1 MPRYQKV
8 AKDEWV
14 QPKMTQYR
22 AACCDCGLVHEIKFR
37 VLDAKTGNPVKGVKV
52 QFQVSRHNRATAA
65 IRRKPHAFIKRE
77 TKS

>member
-22 AACCDCGLVHEIKFR
+22 AACCDCGLVHEIEFR
-37 VLDAKTGNPVKGVKV
+37 VVSKKTGKIVQGYQV
-52 QFQVSRHNRATAA
+52 QFNADRHPRATAA
-65 IRRKPHAFIKRE
+65 VRRGMKSFIKKE
-77 TKS
+77 K

>member
-1 MPRYQKV
+1 MPGYQKV

-22 AACCDCGLVHEIKFR
+22 AACCDCGLVHQIQFR
-37 VLDAKTGNPVKGVKV
+37 VLDTKTGKPVKGVKV

-77 TKS
+77 N